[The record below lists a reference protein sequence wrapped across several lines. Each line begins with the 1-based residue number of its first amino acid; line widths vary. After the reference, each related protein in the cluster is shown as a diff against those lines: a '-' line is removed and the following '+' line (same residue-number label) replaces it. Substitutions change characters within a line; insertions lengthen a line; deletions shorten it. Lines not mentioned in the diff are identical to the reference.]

1 MFLHFRRKGERLSV
15 TFAVVYL
22 LLSPIGDLLTNIYH
36 TIFCVILFSSLY
48 HRTLEWK
55 GSWQSV
61 PLVNDKAESRRQ
73 PQVVAHFIWGFSV
86 LSH

>member
-1 MFLHFRRKGERLSV
+1 MFLRFRRKGERLSV

-36 TIFCVILFSSLY
+36 TIFRVILFSSLY

-55 GSWQSV
+55 GS
-61 PLVNDKAESRRQ
+61 
-73 PQVVAHFIWGFSV
+73 
-86 LSH
+86 